1 MKLNIQLPATIRE
14 MLDSRAFQTFQESK
28 LGNDLFISDPDRA
41 ERIHDAAEDGC
52 DGSTHAEHIDD
63 WREFVDDLKDDAMR
77 QAWKLDDAEEDKA
90 EAAINAWHDAIT
102 AEIDACEAWHEA
114 NGSLHN
120 QIG

>member
-1 MKLNIQLPATIRE
+1 MKLPATIRE

-63 WREFVDDLKDDAMR
+63 WREFVDDVRDDAMR
-77 QAWKLDDAEEDKA
+77 QAWNMDADEGR
-90 EAAINAWHDAIT
+90 EAVEHDVEAWHDKIT
-102 AEIDACEAWHEA
+102 QEIDACEAWHEA
-114 NGSLHN
+114 NGSLHE
-120 QIG
+120 QVG